1 MNENVKETRIIKWK
15 TYRQEILENINID
28 KSIINS
34 DNELK
39 KMLNKLNLDIDDIFD
54 KSNKSL
60 LNEKNKSY
68 KQEIDFKN
76 INEFLDQ
83 INKNENMKMKNTNI
97 SNFNSHKYDLEIS
110 KNFPEL
116 QSDDFSDTATT
127 DLKIKKINI

>member
-83 INKNENMKMKNTNI
+83 INKNENMKMKNINI